1 MPHRKPFG
9 YFAFRKIDSLQ
20 YRAMLFT
27 CVNYLYW
34 SYLVAHLGLVLH
46 VSVIELWNKREFDIF
61 PCLVF

>member
-1 MPHRKPFG
+1 
-9 YFAFRKIDSLQ
+9 
-20 YRAMLFT
+20 MLFT